1 MTLSLEE
8 VRRKIMFG
16 LLGSCSCVT
25 KTPDYRH
32 HRDDCRYPV
41 LCEVGEFIE
50 EQNRVIE
57 DLRKKVGE

>member
-16 LLGSCSCVT
+16 LLGSCSCVA
-25 KTPDYRH
+25 KTPDYRYH
-32 HRDDCRYPV
+32 ADDCSYRV

-50 EQNRVIE
+50 EQQQEIDR
-57 DLRKKVGE
+57 LRGVA